1 MNESPVLVLY
11 NSAGTEIGTITN
23 PLVVSAYL
31 AAAQPGDD
39 AANDRKNVKIV
50 EIGVFTPPA
59 TTGTAVTDGTA
70 NYVLP
75 STLLLSYTNWSVSV
89 KNAGGGDGDAI
100 DSITVQQSA
109 DNTQW
114 NTIWTR
120 SGLALAVGDSYDYG
134 ISGNRYNYIRV
145 KAACLTG
152 ETTTADTTLVANK
165 G

>member
-23 PLVVSAYL
+23 PVVVSAYL

-59 TTGTAVTDGTA
+59 TTGTTVDDSATNT
-70 NYVLP
+70 VLP
-75 STLLLSYTNWSVSV
+75 STVALAYTNWTATI
-89 KNAGGGDGDAI
+89 KNAGGGGGNAI
-100 DSITVQQSA
+100 DSITVQQSP
-109 DNTQW
+109 DGIQW
-114 NTIWTR
+114 NDIWTR
-120 SGLALAVGDSYDYG
+120 TGLALASGSSWNYSV
-134 ISGNRYNYIRV
+134 SGNSYNYIRV
-145 KAACLTG
+145 NALCTSG
-152 ETTTADTTLVANK
+152 QTTTADAWFTGNK